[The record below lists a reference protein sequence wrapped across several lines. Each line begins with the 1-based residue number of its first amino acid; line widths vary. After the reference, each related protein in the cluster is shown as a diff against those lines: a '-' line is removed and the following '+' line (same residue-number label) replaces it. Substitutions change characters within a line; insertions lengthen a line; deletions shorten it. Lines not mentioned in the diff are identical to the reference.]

1 MEPLTAAAIA
11 SEVAAERALEA
22 AALQTSE
29 ALASEAAREGLLA
42 VEESLRTAL
51 RPAVERLAAGREQLA
66 RLPEGVGRY
75 SAERHRLLPLENKLV
90 GQSAEIYIE
99 RTYQGAGELTHPWE
113 APNGKRPDFMQTAS
127 ESHRIDGVV
136 DPSTGASDKVLVE
149 RGERVVH
156 EVKTTQHPCATAE
169 WARLSGQVEGT
180 VQAMGEGQVDRMVVH
195 VPADLQGAP
204 ELAGR
209 LHDLAGDHQVHLV
222 RDVPTQAIRAS
233 IERAL
238 ETA

>member
-180 VQAMGEGQVDRMVVH
+180 VQAMGEGQR
-195 VPADLQGAP
+195 GC
-204 ELAGR
+204 R
-209 LHDLAGDHQVHLV
+209 YRQVGTREGMST
-222 RDVPTQAIRAS
+222 RDVLPGNDHHESHDATQHHAS
-233 IERAL
+233 FPEPVHAVHTEKL
-238 ETA
+238 V